1 MDAEGVEQVRRAL
14 DHAVAEA
21 ADAWLNDPRDHEAYR
36 RLVAAVLTRRANHQP
51 PLHLGEEPPEQ
62 PELDDDLADRAPVAL
77 LGETLDVGDPKA
89 ALERLRQGERLPRR
103 TEP

>member
-36 RLVAAVLTRRANHQP
+36 RLVRAILTRRANYRP
-51 PLHLGEEPPEQ
+51 PLDLDAEPPEQ
-62 PELDDDLADRAPVAL
+62 PELDDDLADRHPA
-77 LGETLDVGDPKA
+77 TRVGGVFDPNDPKS
-89 ALERLRQGERLPRR
+89 ALDRLRNVGGGPF
-103 TEP
+103 